1 MSQQEMLESCLQ
13 ISGSFE
19 NGDPAYD
26 AITGNFDGM
35 GMSVGIL
42 QWNAGTGTLAML
54 LQKMIQNAGGIEPI
68 NAFFANGENVA
79 SIAQMAPA
87 QAKQF
92 VITSFTKDGMHL
104 TPQAIQDWQQMLQAD
119 FSIAAQLDMAVNG
132 VLAKAMTLAGQFTQ
146 TLNMRDIAF
155 FFDLVTQ
162 SGGMANSRG
171 SVTPLLDPNQSTWQ
185 QAIAF
190 TQSKS
195 AKSAEYWQT
204 VCATDTQARILLH
217 YAYQRALLS
226 RPEYTWAALSRRGA
240 IACRGGV
247 VNGSW
252 FDFSQS
258 LP

>member
-1 MSQQEMLESCLQ
+1 MSQQEMLEACLQ

-26 AITGNFDGM
+26 ALTGNFDGM

-42 QWNAGTGTLAML
+42 QWNAGAGTLAL
-54 LQKMIQNAGGIEPI
+54 LIQNIIQKSSTETV
-68 NAFFANGENVA
+68 NAFFANGEDVA
-79 SIAQMAPA
+79 SIAQMSPQ

-104 TPQAIQDWQQMLQAD
+104 TPQAIQDWQQMLQSDPSMQSQVELAT
-119 FSIAAQLDMAVNG
+119 NG
-132 VLAKAMTLAGQFTQ
+132 ILSKALTLAGTYTQ
-146 TLNMRDIAF
+146 TSNMRDIAF

-162 SGGMANSRG
+162 SGGMGNSRG
-171 SVTPLLDPNQSTWQ
+171 KVAPLTDLSQSSWE
-185 QAIAF
+185 QAIQF
-190 TQSKS
+190 TQAKS
-195 AKSAEYWQT
+195 AKSADYWQK
-204 VCATDTQARILLH
+204 VCQTDTQAKLLLH

-226 RPEYTWAALSRRGA
+226 RPEYVWAALSRRGA